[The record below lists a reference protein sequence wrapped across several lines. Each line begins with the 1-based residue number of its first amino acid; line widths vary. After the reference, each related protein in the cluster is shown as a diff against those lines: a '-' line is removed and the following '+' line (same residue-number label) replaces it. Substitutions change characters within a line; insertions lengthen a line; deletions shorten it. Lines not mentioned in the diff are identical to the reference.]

1 MPPRSRRG
9 GARLLCGLHHRHVGH
24 NAFRVHPCS
33 WQVHGISI
41 AKKIFLSGCALAL
54 GAAGFRVFMSHDRP
68 YVSVRIA
75 CGFTL
80 CTAVQQSTA
89 EKHIHQQSTI
99 PPCVYNNSTYS
110 STTAEKKAKT
120 QRRGDSTDAL
130 SRMERSTV
138 EPTENVVITCHLRE
152 SNFENRRSPS
162 LAATPVL
169 SPGIARAAVW
179 VGLRAVARSRGIR
192 WRPGAAIRKRE
203 CVG

>member
-1 MPPRSRRG
+1 M
-9 GARLLCGLHHRHVGH
+9 
-24 NAFRVHPCS
+24 
-33 WQVHGISI
+33 
-41 AKKIFLSGCALAL
+41 
-54 GAAGFRVFMSHDRP
+54 GAAVFRVFMSHDRP

-130 SRMERSTV
+130 SRIERSTV
-138 EPTENVVITCHLRE
+138 ESTENVVITCRLRE
-152 SNFENRRSPS
+152 SNFEKSS
-162 LAATPVL
+162 LVEF
-169 SPGIARAAVW
+169 GCD
-179 VGLRAVARSRGIR
+179 ARSFAGD
-192 WRPGAAIRKRE
+192 RE
-203 CVG
+203 GCCVGGTLHGRAISGDRVAPWNSRC